1 VHHLTLFIT
10 LLQDL
15 FGWNLARAKC
25 GAAIIV
31 GLIKVRTVNLTE
43 LATAVPGNAKV
54 DSKYKRLQRFF
65 KEVPLNFSL
74 VASLIAGLVPHDRF
88 TLDLD
93 RTNWRLGKLSINI
106 LYLAI
111 VYQGI
116 AIPILWSYLPK
127 KGNSNTAERI
137 ALIDR
142 FIAIFGVDKIE
153 CLLADREFFGQEW
166 TSYLIENKIKFRIRI
181 KVNTCINRKHGD
193 PAPVK
198 NFFRSLPL
206 HCAMQLK
213 GQRQV
218 WGHQL
223 YVTGM
228 RLVSGEYLIIIH
240 SDPNAA
246 VVVME
251 DYAKRWEIET
261 LFKCL
266 KSGGFNFED
275 THLVDP
281 ERLEKL
287 VAFLAIAFSWA
298 YIMGE
303 WCHTQNPIRVKS
315 HQRPAKSI
323 FRYGLDWLRDIL
335 LNIIEKI
342 DAYNDAVVL
351 FLNRLGWSNI
361 LT

>member
-1 VHHLTLFIT
+1 MTPLTLFVA

-25 GAAIIV
+25 GAAIIL
-31 GLIKVRTVNLTE
+31 GLIKVKTVNLAE
-43 LATAVPGNAKV
+43 LATAVPGHAKV

-65 KEVPLNFSL
+65 KEVPVNFSL
-74 VASLIAGLVPHDRF
+74 VAKLIAGLVPQDRF
-88 TLDLD
+88 SLIVD
-93 RTNWRLGKLSINI
+93 RTIWQLGKLSINI

-142 FIAIFGVDKIE
+142 FIALFGVEKIE
-153 CLLADREFFGQEW
+153 CLLADREFCGHNW
-166 TSYLIENKIKFRIRI
+166 VGYLLEKNIKPRIRI
-181 KVNTCINRKHGD
+181 KANTQINRKHGG

-206 HCAMQLK
+206 NRALQLQ
-213 GQRQV
+213 GQRLI

-228 RLVSGEYLIIIH
+228 RLESREYLIIIH
-240 SDPNAA
+240 SDPNPA
-246 VVVME
+246 VMVME

-275 THLVDP
+275 THLNDP

-298 YIMGE
+298 YVMGE
-303 WCHTQNPIRVKS
+303 WCHTQKPIGIKS

-323 FRYGLDWLRDIL
+323 FRYGLDWLRNIL
-335 LNIIEKI
+335 LNMVEKV